1 MGWEGTGAEA
11 CPSLFLPA
19 PPSSLCLVLWLP
31 GCGPGGRGSRRR
43 GIRGPGSAGPGH
55 EEGKRDTDRRPLPSP
70 TQPSQKTF
78 KIKRILAKKQK
89 QNRPL
94 PQWIRLKTGNTIKYN
109 AKRRHWRRTKLGL

>member
-1 MGWEGTGAEA
+1 MARGGWGLGGAASGAPSRLGQGTK
-11 CPSLFLPA
+11 
-19 PPSSLCLVLWLP
+19 
-31 GCGPGGRGSRRR
+31 RG
-43 GIRGPGSAGPGH
+43 